1 MFRRILPFLWLAII
15 LAGTWWVMGLNTSGG
30 DWQEKRATF
39 PVCDTRGAESC
50 VIDGDTIAIGK
61 RKIRMTGYNAP
72 ELSGECKIE
81 RALALRARA
90 ELAAWLSAAPFQ
102 MSGGDDPPYDQYGRE
117 LRSFKRIGADG
128 KEVWLA
134 DHIVAAGLARTD
146 GFRDEWCQ

>member
-72 ELSGECKIE
+72 APNC
-81 RALALRARA
+81 
-90 ELAAWLSAAPFQ
+90 AASNA
-102 MSGGDDPPYDQYGRE
+102 S
-117 LRSFKRIGADG
+117 
-128 KEVWLA
+128 
-134 DHIVAAGLARTD
+134 ARTARRS
-146 GFRDEWCQ
+146 GWPTI